1 VTPADV
7 LATYPVLTMTQ
18 LATVLN
24 LTHRR
29 GASKGIPDRRL
40 ALQLCRDGRIPVI
53 DPSLPWALWTVSAT
67 NVRRYIDGDLKAT
80 A

>member
-1 VTPADV
+1 MTPADT

-18 LATVLN
+18 LAYVLN

-29 GASKGIPDRRL
+29 GASKGMPDRRR
-40 ALQLCRDGRIPVI
+40 ALNLCRTGALPVI
-53 DPSLPWALWTVSAT
+53 DPTLPWALWTVSAT
-67 NVRRYIDGDLKAT
+67 NVRRYIDGTIKAT